1 MTDEPTRNDILAM
14 DIEELENCFADSF
27 VSDQFRLNLAQFVT
41 QTLAQVS
48 ILELEPGIQQL
59 LWNR

>member
-14 DIEELENCFADSF
+14 DIEELEDCLADSF

-41 QTLAQVS
+41 QTLPQIAMLK
-48 ILELEPGIQQL
+48 LETCVEQL
-59 LWNR
+59 FRNR